1 MLYDYFF
8 FSAPQLKRDP
18 LGSSGTH
25 EMHRPLPQF
34 DNAHYGSGTARIREI
49 VVAGH
54 SVRWFPNRG
63 PADQSEQSLVALHLE
78 VFSSFYPAR
87 DLATRAV
94 IWKSGSLE
102 TFDQLAPAI
111 APSEGWGDPLAAT
124 PWGRLLSDLHR
135 DVESE
140 IERDSATLELVKPP
154 IWPLARQPRLT
165 TEALYEAPPPP
176 ELRGEARSAMMAHV
190 QYNYWR
196 VLDWALLWPERLD
209 RSPFYVLFQLQDR
222 KSTRLNSSHGYISY
236 AVFCL
241 KKKKHN

>member
-87 DLATRAV
+87 DLATR
-94 IWKSGSLE
+94 
-102 TFDQLAPAI
+102 
-111 APSEGWGDPLAAT
+111 
-124 PWGRLLSDLHR
+124 
-135 DVESE
+135 
-140 IERDSATLELVKPP
+140 
-154 IWPLARQPRLT
+154 
-165 TEALYEAPPPP
+165 
-176 ELRGEARSAMMAHV
+176 
-190 QYNYWR
+190 
-196 VLDWALLWPERLD
+196 
-209 RSPFYVLFQLQDR
+209 DR

-241 KKKKHN
+241 KKKNT